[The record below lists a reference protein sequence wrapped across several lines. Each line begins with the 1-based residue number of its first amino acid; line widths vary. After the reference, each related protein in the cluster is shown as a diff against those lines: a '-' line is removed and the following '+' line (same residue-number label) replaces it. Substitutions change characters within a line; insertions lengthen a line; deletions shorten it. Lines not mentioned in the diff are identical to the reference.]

1 MKNKT
6 DLNITSV
13 PLEGIFTK
21 DFASFL
27 VNHSNTIFST
37 DKETDKTIARA
48 VADGHEIPR
57 NDPGLSRLD
66 LKESD
71 AINLPKLSYVKE
83 TWEFQGD
90 SKKSALI
97 QEYTEFLMAY
107 RDGEEAVGFAGN
119 KDGKAIFPSGFS
131 GFLKHKID
139 KDSSRKNLDG
149 FWSSQDENQKNSLIK
164 KYCTKGRTAEANENA
179 SKEIAE
185 SYDGYRSKEGIARA
199 QKAMSNAIEGVGVIK
214 EDTKSSSWIPD
225 LSSIASMASALFS
238 SSLFGSAAASPT
250 ANSTRSPSE
259 NPSAEPSASP
269 TANSTRLPSEN
280 PSAET
285 SASPTLLPTGL
296 PSVSPSLMPSKN
308 PTTSPSVAP
317 SKDPT
322 ASPSVAPSKNPTT
335 NPTVATFKRYSMLPT
350 RQPTY
355 HPSLAPTSPT
365 GLPTGQPS
373 AYPSPEIY
381 NPNYGKPTGQPTISI
396 PNYGK
401 PTGQPIISMA
411 PTAANSQD
419 AGLST
424 GAIAGMAIGGAFVLG
439 TAIFC
444 ISKCITPSTRT
455 NTSVGKHIQLSS
467 TSTLIDRGA

>member
-1 MKNKT
+1 M
-6 DLNITSV
+6 
-13 PLEGIFTK
+13 
-21 DFASFL
+21 
-27 VNHSNTIFST
+27 VNHSSTIFST

-57 NDPGLSRLD
+57 NDPSLSRLD

-83 TWEFQGD
+83 AWEFQGD

-139 KDSSRKNLDG
+139 KDSSRKDLDG

-225 LSSIASMASALFS
+225 LSSIASTASALFS

-250 ANSTRSPSE
+250 ANPTRSPSE
-259 NPSAEPSASP
+259 NPSAEP
-269 TANSTRLPSEN
+269 
-280 PSAET
+280 

-335 NPTVATFKRYSMLPT
+335 NPTVATFTRYSMLPT
-350 RQPTY
+350 GQPTY

-381 NPNYGKPTGQPTISI
+381 NPNYGKPTGQPTIS
-396 PNYGK
+396 
-401 PTGQPIISMA
+401 MA
-411 PTAANSQD
+411 PTAADSQD

-444 ISKCITPSTRT
+444 ISKCITPSTKT
-455 NTSVGKHIQLSS
+455 NTSGGKHTQLSS
-467 TSTLIDRGA
+467 TSTRIDRGADRV